1 MTNEE
6 RVLRVHEWSGLTPR
20 QAGFL
25 TSVLLHSG
33 VCVQRQYD
41 QFAGI
46 ANGRATRDFFEELVR
61 RRLATAYPCVRGNA
75 RIYHVHNRSLYALIG
90 EPHSRFRK
98 RANVA
103 RALERLMVLD
113 AVLAAPGLR
122 WLATER
128 EKVEHFVKR
137 HSIDLSELPSVAFG
151 SEAER
156 VTRFFAEKMPIGVG
170 TLGEITL
177 MYLVGEPTGREFRSF
192 LERYRQ
198 LLKRLPR
205 WRVQLVANH
214 RMKAGLGTHRRA
226 IEDFCAP
233 PLPPRI
239 GDEFGWYCRSRRA
252 LERGAGEL
260 ANDADK
266 ARYVRARR
274 AFSAPRFYAAY
285 RRWLRDGDSSLLD
298 LLTTHFHDAWRRDG
312 GIVDTVILR
321 HAYAHLIPLAC
332 TA

>member
-1 MTNEE
+1 MMNEE
-6 RVLRVHEWSGLTPR
+6 RVLKVQEWSGLTPR
-20 QAGFL
+20 QAAFL
-25 TSVLLHSG
+25 STVLLHSG

-41 QFAGI
+41 QFAHI

-113 AVLAAPGLR
+113 AVLAAPGQR

-137 HSIDLSELPSVAFG
+137 HSIDLAELPGVAFG
-151 SEAER
+151 SEADR

-177 MYLVGEPTGREFRSF
+177 MYLIGEPTAREFRSF

-198 LLKRLPR
+198 VLKRLPR

-214 RMKAGLGTHRRA
+214 RMKAGLGAHRRA

-233 PLPPRI
+233 PLPARI
-239 GDEFGWYCRSRRA
+239 GDEFGWYCRMRRA
-252 LERGAGEL
+252 LESGAGEP
-260 ANDADK
+260 ANDGDR

-285 RRWLRDGDSSLLD
+285 RRWLRDGDGSLLD
-298 LLTTHFHDAWRRDG
+298 LLTTHFHDAWQRED